1 MLLSSRKITTK
12 QERFDLV
19 ARFIK
24 SGQSHMVW
32 CQENGIKPNTLYRWR
47 MEYKT
52 MQQDVCFVPLESKS
66 SKSAHPAHKEE
77 TISNVLFEL
86 GSCKVHVPE
95 HVAVSLLTAVLKEA
109 VDTHV

>member
-1 MLLSSRKITTK
+1 MSSRKITTK
-12 QERFDLV
+12 QERFDFV
-19 ARFIK
+19 AHFLK

-52 MQQDVCFVPLESKS
+52 MQQDVCFVSLRSKS
-66 SKSAHPAHKEE
+66 SKSASSSHKEE
-77 TISNVLFEL
+77 AISNVLFEF
-86 GSCKVHVPE
+86 GSCKVHVSE
-95 HVAVSLLTAVLKEA
+95 HMAMSLLTEVLKQV

>member
-1 MLLSSRKITTK
+1 MSSQKTTTK

-19 ARFIK
+19 VRFLK
-24 SGQSHMVW
+24 SGQSHMAW

-66 SKSAHPAHKEE
+66 SKSIHSAHKEE
-77 TISNVLFEL
+77 TINNVLIEL
-86 GSCKVHVPE
+86 GPCKVHVPE
-95 HVAVSLLTAVLKEA
+95 HIAVSLLTAVLKEA
-109 VDTHV
+109 VDSHV